1 MTNPIDRRSFLKLGA
16 LTAATLSFPRLGL
29 ASAGSPSL
37 LTDLNER
44 HLAFY
49 NLHTGESLK
58 TVYWA
63 EGMYVPD
70 ALDAIN
76 RHLRDY
82 RTGSVHEI
90 DRRLLDLLCELR
102 LRLDT
107 TDHFEV
113 ISGYRS
119 PETNHMLHEKS
130 GGVASRSLH
139 MDGMAADIRVP
150 NRDLSLLRKT
160 ATALKAGGVGFYPAS
175 RFVHVDVGR
184 IRTW

>member
-1 MTNPIDRRSFLKLGA
+1 MTNSIDRRSFLKLGA
-16 LTAATLSFPRLGL
+16 LTAATFSFDRLGF
-29 ASAGSPSL
+29 ASSGSPSL
-37 LTDLNER
+37 LADLNER

-63 EGMYVPD
+63 DGMYVPD
-70 ALDAIN
+70 ALEAIN

-82 RTGSVHEI
+82 RTGSVREI
-90 DRRLLDLLCELR
+90 DPRLLDLLCELR

-107 TDHFEV
+107 TDHFELV
-113 ISGYRS
+113 SGYRS
-119 PETNHMLHEKS
+119 PETNRMLHEKS

-160 ATALKAGGVGFYPAS
+160 AIAMQTGGVGFYPAS
-175 RFVHVDVGR
+175 QFVHVDVGR

>member
-1 MTNPIDRRSFLKLGA
+1 MNNPIDRRSFLKFGA
-16 LTAATLSFPRLGL
+16 LTAATLSLGNVGFS
-29 ASAGSPSL
+29 ASGSPGL

-44 HLAFY
+44 HLSFH

-63 EGMYVPD
+63 EGMYVPEG
-70 ALDAIN
+70 LEAIN
-76 RHLRDY
+76 HRLRDY

-107 TDHFEV
+107 SNAFEL

-119 PETNHMLHEKS
+119 PQTNSMLHEKS
-130 GGVASRSLH
+130 SGVASASLH
-139 MDGMAADIRVP
+139 LQGMAADIRVP

-160 ATALKAGGVGFYPAS
+160 AIAMKAGGVGFYPAS
-175 RFVHVDVGR
+175 QFVHVDVGR